1 MLWYYTIITY
11 TVHRVLDMINYRCER
26 TKMLYK
32 VKAKVDKLKM
42 KSFFTALTDGS
53 ISDQEPDGSYIVN
66 AMQKALMTDAETLEW
81 YQTCQCATPLKHERE
96 TVYDK
101 YLHGIETTS
110 VSEVKDDIKGKSF
123 WDCLEDR
130 HFDDAYSF

>member
-11 TVHRVLDMINYRCER
+11 TVHTSTDMINYRCKGL
-26 TKMLYK
+26 KMLYK
-32 VKAKVDKLKM
+32 VKAKIDKLKM
-42 KSFFTALTDGS
+42 KAFYTALTDGS

-66 AMQKALMTDAETLEW
+66 AMQKALKTEDDTLEW

-101 YLHGIETTS
+101 YLYDFETTP
-110 VSEVKDDIKGKSF
+110 VDEVKDDIKGKSF
-123 WDCLEDR
+123 WNCLEDW
-130 HFDDAYSF
+130 HFDDTYSF

>member
-1 MLWYYTIITY
+1 
-11 TVHRVLDMINYRCER
+11 
-26 TKMLYK
+26 MLYK
-32 VKAKVDKLKM
+32 VKAKIDKLKM
-42 KSFFTALTDGS
+42 KAFFTALTDGS
-53 ISDQEPDGSYIVN
+53 ISGQEPDGSYIVKKKK
-66 AMQKALMTDAETLEW
+66 KALMTDAETLEW

-96 TVYDK
+96 TVYDR
-101 YLHGIETTS
+101 YLHDIEATA